1 MAAFLRLSSTAFD
14 NISYQ
19 QSRLQKQIEN
29 WKNRGYDISMKD
41 FEFKEPSQ

>member
-1 MAAFLRLSSTAFD
+1 VFD
-14 NISYQ
+14 NGSGEAKMNYWKYQ

-41 FEFKEPSQ
+41 FEFKEPPQ